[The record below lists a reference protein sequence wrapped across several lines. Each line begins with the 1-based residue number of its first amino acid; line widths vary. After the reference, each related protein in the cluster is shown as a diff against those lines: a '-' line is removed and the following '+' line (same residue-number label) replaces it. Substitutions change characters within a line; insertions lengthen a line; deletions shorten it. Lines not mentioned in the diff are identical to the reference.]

1 MSNNSFNNNNGE
13 SSNRPWAKLYKQTNA
28 NLEDIHEGL
37 LKHIE
42 NVENENVKF
51 VFNSLD

>member
-1 MSNNSFNNNNGE
+1 MSDNS
-13 SSNRPWAKLYKQTNA
+13 RPWSKLYKQTNA

-42 NVENENVKF
+42 NLEGENVNFSFKIG
-51 VFNSLD
+51 